1 MQHQS
6 LSQRCSAPGS
16 VIILGHLVAEVDAWG
31 VHQHFDL
38 REPRGYGSCRMKDGS
53 QLYRETAAELR
64 RLAEE
69 MRWAENRDHLLDMAE
84 QFNKLG
90 QGQNEAM
97 RTPERG

>member
-1 MQHQS
+1 
-6 LSQRCSAPGS
+6 
-16 VIILGHLVAEVDAWG
+16 
-31 VHQHFDL
+31 
-38 REPRGYGSCRMKDGS
+38 MKDGS

-84 QFNKLG
+84 QFNKLD

-97 RTPERG
+97 RTPEQG